1 MNLNKK
7 FKLSVASLGEQR
19 KLDTQNLHRLIYIT
33 PHKKKQNPRLS
44 EGFNESLFKF

>member
-19 KLDTQNLHRLIYIT
+19 KLDAQNLHRLIYIT
-33 PHKKKQNPRLS
+33 PQKKQNPRLS
-44 EGFNESLFKF
+44 EGFNELLFKF